1 MEPLGRGLLL
11 EGTIPPAGREKQQL
25 PHLAVTG
32 QVRYAFLCNSGTMV
46 KVITVVFGMKTH
58 STREYISGAGQKPI
72 TKEIIGLGEFIA
84 IS

>member
-11 EGTIPPAGREKQQL
+11 EGTISPAGREKQL
-25 PHLAVTG
+25 PHPAVTG
-32 QVRYAFLCNSGTMV
+32 QVRYAFLCNSGTTV